1 MDCCDA
7 LKRKGSASNQPETI
21 PHWQKRPLTEECCEN
36 VGTGSSYSFGEQ
48 WGIGAARSF
57 SIEGDLLNAEAAFR
71 LLPVPQ
77 SFIRPLTLA
86 ILEDPV
92 ATVDGCNYE
101 KSHIEQRFRLRQ
113 QEGRPI
119 TSPATGLELRSTML
133 MPLIVSRKAIEVYI
147 TRRPEL
153 KNMTISSRSF
163 EEAART
169 LENELLEKQAAQQS
183 Y

>member
-1 MDCCDA
+1 MA
-7 LKRKGSASNQPETI
+7 TI
-21 PHWQKRPLTEECCEN
+21 
-36 VGTGSSYSFGEQ
+36 
-48 WGIGAARSF
+48 
-57 SIEGDLLNAEAAFR
+57 
-71 LLPVPQ
+71 
-77 SFIRPLTLA
+77 
-86 ILEDPV
+86 
-92 ATVDGCNYE
+92 DGCNYE

-119 TSPATGLELRSTML
+119 ISPATGLELRSTML

-153 KNMTISSRSF
+153 KSMAIASRSF